1 MCIVSK
7 FPELK
12 RTSAQ
17 QSTHPSRSPHRT
29 NDRRAPPLLPGPAAG
44 DPEEQQGT
52 DGDEFPAHSA
62 LCRDDTLPVT
72 RSVKLQT
79 SGAVSVSVSR
89 KARSSSVSGG
99 APYVYFHHH
108 GSAPLFAAAAS
119 VCLCSDDG
127 DGGAA
132 TTGFWS
138 RVVPVI
144 TTRLRLLISSF
155 SSGSSA
161 LKEKDFFQVS
171 TRAAMAGIT
180 SFSTCTDASTWFT
193 HTDYIISQ

>member
-1 MCIVSK
+1 VTLGSHRHFSQCRHSK
-7 FPELK
+7 
-12 RTSAQ
+12 
-17 QSTHPSRSPHRT
+17 H
-29 NDRRAPPLLPGPAAG
+29 APVALASLHERQPLPGPAAG

-52 DGDEFPAHSA
+52 DVDEFPAHIA

-72 RSVKLQT
+72 RSVKLQP
-79 SGAVSVSVSR
+79 SGAVPVSVSR

-119 VCLCSDDG
+119 VCLCGDG

-132 TTGFWS
+132 ATGLWS

-144 TTRLRLLISSF
+144 TTRLRLLVSSLD
-155 SSGSSA
+155 SGSRG
-161 LKEKDFFQVS
+161 LKEKDLFQVS
-171 TRAAMAGIT
+171 TIAAMAGIT

-193 HTDYIISQ
+193 HRDCITDGQSSE